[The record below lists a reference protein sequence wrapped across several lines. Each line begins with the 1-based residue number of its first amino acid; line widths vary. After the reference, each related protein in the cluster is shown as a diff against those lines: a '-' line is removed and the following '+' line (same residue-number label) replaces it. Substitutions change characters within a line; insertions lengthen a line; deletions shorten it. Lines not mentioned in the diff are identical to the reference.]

1 MEAKHFDLYQH
12 FFNNYKLI
20 MMAPTENLVNK
31 LWGESRPKMTMF
43 PIFIHE
49 EKYAGESVKDKLQKV
64 A

>member
-1 MEAKHFDLYQH
+1 
-12 FFNNYKLI
+12 